1 MSFREYPRTDDTVV
15 ENPRQTEH
23 RLFSEVT
30 RGLMAVGASD
40 RASEDFKFAIERNR
54 RLWNAL
60 RADLE
65 SEANWL
71 ATDLKARLISLAI
84 WVDRHSDMVLQSK
97 AEVGP
102 LIAVNRTIMEG
113 LAA

>member
-1 MSFREYPRTDDTVV
+1 MSLHDKRSPQLAAEHPRA
-15 ENPRQTEH
+15 TEH
-23 RLFSEVT
+23 RLFAEIT
-30 RGLMAVGASD
+30 RSLMAVGAAD
-40 RASEDFKFAIERNR
+40 RTSAEFTDALGRNR
-54 RLWNAL
+54 VLWATL

-71 ATDLKARLISLAI
+71 AQDLKAKLISLAL
-84 WVDRHSDMVLQSK
+84 WVERHTDLVLASE

-113 LAA
+113 LAT